1 MPSCANNL
9 TATSLNTQH
18 STDMGRPKT
27 RSKPKAGGHRVKI
40 IKDDE
45 GKELVSVQGHTG
57 EDVPPGKAMQ
67 IMEAHVAGMPAT
79 RIAKAFNTSYHTV
92 IALIRNRPEML
103 EKARVTAANNW
114 KTLAAVGTA
123 ELLDRVPD
131 MKDHGLVIMSAVAS
145 EKMELLSGNATQRVE
160 HVMAPAADAWQDF
173 VAGLKQA
180 QVIEVASEPVASEA
194 SVPQKVAALPPAVI
208 EIETEPLQ

>member
-1 MPSCANNL
+1 M
-9 TATSLNTQH
+9 
-18 STDMGRPKT
+18 
-27 RSKPKAGGHRVKI
+27 KI
-40 IKDDE
+40 IKDDA

-57 EDVPPGKAMQ
+57 EDVPPGKALA

-79 RIAKAFNTSYHTV
+79 RIARAYNTSYHTV

-103 EKARVTAANNW
+103 DKARVTAANNW

-145 EKMELLSGNATQRVE
+145 EKAELLSGGATQRVE
-160 HVMAPAADAWQDF
+160 HVMAPAADEWLTF
-173 VAGLKQA
+173 VAGLKRREDSTDAAFQ
-180 QVIEVASEPVASEA
+180 PVDALTAE
-194 SVPQKVAALPPAVI
+194 PQKAAALPEPLI
-208 EIETEPLQ
+208 EIETLSTEEFDR

>member
-1 MPSCANNL
+1 MA
-9 TATSLNTQH
+9 
-18 STDMGRPKT
+18 RPKT

-57 EDVPPGKAMQ
+57 QDVPPGKAMQ
-67 IMEAHVAGMPAT
+67 IMEAHVGGMSAT
-79 RIAKAFNTSYHTV
+79 RIARAYNTSYHTV

-103 EKARVTAANNW
+103 DKARVTAANNW

-145 EKMELLSGNATQRVE
+145 EKAELLSGGATQRVE
-160 HVMAPAADAWQDF
+160 HVMAPAADEWITF
-173 VAGLKQA
+173 VAGLRKGTQA
-180 QVIEVASEPVASEA
+180 IDVAFEPVDALTA
-194 SVPQKVAALPPAVI
+194 GPQKAAALPEALI
-208 EIETEPLQ
+208 EIETGPTEELN

>member
-1 MPSCANNL
+1 
-9 TATSLNTQH
+9 
-18 STDMGRPKT
+18 MGRPKT

-57 EDVPPGKAMQ
+57 EDVPPGKVAE
-67 IMEAHVAGMPAT
+67 ILSAHVSGMPAT
-79 RIAKAFNTSYHTV
+79 RIARAYNTSYHTI
-92 IALIRNRPEML
+92 IALIRNRPEAL
-103 EKARVTAANNW
+103 EKARQTAANNW

-145 EKMELLSGNATQRVE
+145 EKAELLSGGATQRVE

-173 VAGLKQA
+173 VSGLKSA
-180 QVIEVASEPVASEA
+180 NVIDVVAEPVGPWEPDA
-194 SVPQKVAALPPAVI
+194 QKAAELPDRADNGNI
-208 EIETEPLQ
+208 SNA

>member
-1 MPSCANNL
+1 MA
-9 TATSLNTQH
+9 
-18 STDMGRPKT
+18 RPKT

-57 EDVPPGKAMQ
+57 EDVPPGKVAE
-67 IMEAHVAGMPAT
+67 ILAAHVSGMPAT
-79 RIAKAFNTSYHTV
+79 RIARAYNTSYHTI
-92 IALIRNRPEML
+92 IALIRNRPEAL
-103 EKARVTAANNW
+103 EKARQTAANNW

-145 EKMELLSGNATQRVE
+145 EKAELLSGGATQRVE
-160 HVMAPAADAWQDF
+160 HVMAPAADEWQTF
-173 VAGLKQA
+173 VAGLKRREDA
-180 QVIEVASEPVASEA
+180 VDVAFEPVSGPADTG
-194 SVPQKVAALPPAVI
+194 QKAAELPAPGPKPDESAHWTL
-208 EIETEPLQ
+208 EDE

>member
-1 MPSCANNL
+1 
-9 TATSLNTQH
+9 
-18 STDMGRPKT
+18 MGRPKT

-57 EDVPPGKAMQ
+57 EDVPPGKAMA
-67 IMEAHVAGMPAT
+67 IMEAHVSGMPAT
-79 RIAKAFNTSYHTV
+79 RIARAYNTSYHTV

-103 EKARVTAANNW
+103 DKARVTAANNW

-145 EKMELLSGNATQRVE
+145 EKAELLSGGATQRVE
-160 HVMAPAADAWQDF
+160 HVMAPAADEWQTF
-173 VAGLKQA
+173 VAGLKRREDA
-180 QVIEVASEPVASEA
+180 VDVAFEPVSGPADA
-194 SVPQKVAALPPAVI
+194 GQKAAELPAPGPKPDDSAHWTL
-208 EIETEPLQ
+208 EDE

>member
-1 MPSCANNL
+1 MA
-9 TATSLNTQH
+9 
-18 STDMGRPKT
+18 RPKT

-57 EDVPPGKAMQ
+57 EDVPPGKAMA
-67 IMEAHVAGMPAT
+67 IMEAHVSGMPAT
-79 RIAKAFNTSYHTV
+79 RIARAYNTSYHTV

-103 EKARVTAANNW
+103 DKARITAANNW

-145 EKMELLSGNATQRVE
+145 EKAELLSGGATQRVE
-160 HVMAPAADAWQDF
+160 HVMAPAADEWQTF
-173 VAGLKQA
+173 VAGLKRREDA
-180 QVIEVASEPVASEA
+180 VDVAFEPVSGPADA
-194 SVPQKVAALPPAVI
+194 GQKAAELPAPGPKPDDSAHWTL
-208 EIETEPLQ
+208 EDE